1 MVGQYLVDDATGEG
15 GAFLVVVKR
24 TDKVTPAHGAAWHGT
39 SLSLSAAA
47 SGAITSQSCFKA
59 ALACSVLETWHQ

>member
-1 MVGQYLVDDATGEG
+1 MTATEASSLPCAG
-15 GAFLVVVKR
+15 L
-24 TDKVTPAHGAAWHGT
+24 DPDGT

-59 ALACSVLETWHQ
+59 ALACSVLERWHQAPL